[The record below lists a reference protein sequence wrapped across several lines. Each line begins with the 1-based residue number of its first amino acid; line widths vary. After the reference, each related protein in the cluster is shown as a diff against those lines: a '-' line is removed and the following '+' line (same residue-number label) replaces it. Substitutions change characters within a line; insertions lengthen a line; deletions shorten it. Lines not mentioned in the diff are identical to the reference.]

1 MAEITFID
9 GAFVVNGD
17 SVIIPPYG
25 VGLAYGYLTA
35 KPKINGVELIGN
47 KTSADLHIE
56 GGGGGGSS
64 YSIGSDLVVRNN
76 ILSVDKATA
85 VSGTDTRPV
94 SSQAVHLKIGDV
106 ENILQTI

>member
-25 VGLAYGYLTA
+25 VGLAYNYLTA

-56 GGGGGGSS
+56 GGGGGSS

>member
-56 GGGGGGSS
+56 GGGSS

-106 ENILQTI
+106 ENVLQTI